1 MKSPKKNSPTSMV
14 RAPSGPVA
22 TTWAPSAS
30 MVAGW
35 SLAGSP
41 CAMLPQMVA
50 RFRTSGSAI
59 TFAVSS
65 RMG

>member
-1 MKSPKKNSPTSMV
+1 MNSPWKKSSTPITRS
-14 RAPSGPVA
+14 PSGPVA
-22 TTWAPSAS
+22 TICALSAI

-41 CAMLPQMVA
+41 CATFPQIVA

-59 TFAVSS
+59 TFAVSR

>member
-1 MKSPKKNSPTSMV
+1 MKRPWKKSSTPMV
-14 RAPSGPVA
+14 RSPSGPVA
-22 TTWAPSAS
+22 TMVALSAI

-41 CAMLPQMVA
+41 CATLPQMVA
-50 RFRTSGSAI
+50 RFRTSGSAM
-59 TFAVSS
+59 TLAVSR